1 MFCETNKG
9 QGQGQWTLEGLFRD
23 FQPLELGDR
32 GIEGFLDVLPRMIRE
47 ANQGCHATLPI
58 RRRPPLR
65 RQNLPP

>member
-1 MFCETNKG
+1 MFQQTRNAPNRS
-9 QGQGQWTLEGLFRD
+9 TLDRIARD
-23 FQPLELGDR
+23 FQLLELGER
-32 GIEGFLDVLPRMIRE
+32 GIEGFLDALPRMIRE